1 MLWSGTKCYSI
12 FGLAQ
17 NIWSGTKFKRSFDI
31 LKTARIG
38 LAVKKRELFIPC
50 HCMEGGVVLTIDPR
64 RVWLRS
70 VWRFEIQF
78 VIVPLDKVLN
88 VEKMLGTIHMLCQQ
102 KAGLKNVSFC

>member
-1 MLWSGTKCYSI
+1 MFWSGTKCYSI
-12 FGLAQ
+12 FGLAK
-17 NIWSGTKFKRSFDI
+17 NIWTGTKFKRSFDI

-88 VEKMLGTIHMLCQQ
+88 VEKMLVRDHPYITSA
-102 KAGLKNVSFC
+102 KGLA

>member
-1 MLWSGTKCYSI
+1 MARSLKKSLI
-12 FGLAQ
+12 FCGFPKENSNTA
-17 NIWSGTKFKRSFDI
+17 SFKFKRSFDI

-64 RVWLRS
+64 WVWLRS

-88 VEKMLGTIHMLCQQ
+88 VEKMLKYQ
-102 KAGLKNVSFC
+102 V

>member
-1 MLWSGTKCYSI
+1 MKHIKLELEI
-12 FGLAQ
+12 IRQ
-17 NIWSGTKFKRSFDI
+17 KFS
-31 LKTARIG
+31 
-38 LAVKKRELFIPC
+38 VKVSKDRTCSQKRELFIPC

-64 RVWLRS
+64 WVWLRS

-88 VEKMLGTIHMLCQQ
+88 VEKMLGTIHMLRQH